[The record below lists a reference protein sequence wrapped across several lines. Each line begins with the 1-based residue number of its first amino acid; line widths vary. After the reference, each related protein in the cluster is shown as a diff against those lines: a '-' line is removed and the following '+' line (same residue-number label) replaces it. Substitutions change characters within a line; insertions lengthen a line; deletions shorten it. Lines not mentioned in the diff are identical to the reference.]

1 METERQ
7 KTTSSAIIYRFTVA
21 TIIAAVTLVLALA
34 LCGCTTTRYVPVERV
49 HTEYRDADTARFMAL
64 INSLKDE
71 IRSRES
77 HTESLIH
84 KETETVR
91 LNENGDTVFRDRLL
105 YIHLESE
112 ERSEYEHL
120 IESQHDSIGILRA
133 QLASVKAD
141 SVPVPYPVERKPTAW
156 ERVKQDA
163 GGWALAAVGILA
175 VAVAWLAKRQ
185 RKR

>member
-1 METERQ
+1 MRRHH
-7 KTTSSAIIYRFTVA
+7 TSSGIIYRMTVA
-21 TIIAAVTLVLALA
+21 AIVAAVTLVLALA
-34 LCGCTTTRYVPVERV
+34 LCGCTTTKYVPVERV
-49 HTEYRDADTARFMAL
+49 RTEYRDADTARFMAL
-64 INSLKDE
+64 INSLKEE

-84 KETETVR
+84 KEKETVR

-120 IESQHDSIGILRA
+120 IESQSDSIGILRA

-141 SVPVPYPVERKPTAW
+141 SVPDPYPVERKLTKW
-156 ERVKQDA
+156 EQVRMDA
-163 GGWALAAVGILA
+163 GGWAMAALTVLLPA
-175 VAVAWLAKRQ
+175 TAWVIGRRM
-185 RKR
+185 RKPR